1 MANLIDN
8 PTSKYMSF
16 SPGVAR
22 VGADRQDGGAVLE
35 MTDEAAA
42 TAEEEVPQNLNSDLQ
57 ASCPDSGQRQSMK
70 DESAGDLE
78 RADAV
83 NRNRILLKNA
93 NTSASILSAYKQE
106 AMKIAN
112 QNHDTQNSNSLDTAL
127 QSQYFQ
133 LPDLSQ
139 EML

>member
-22 VGADRQDGGAVLE
+22 VGADRQDGGAALQV
-35 MTDEAAA
+35 TDEAAA

-57 ASCPDSGQRQSMK
+57 ASCPDSGQRQSIK
-70 DESAGDLE
+70 DESAGDLD

-93 NTSASILSAYKQE
+93 NTSASILSAYK
-106 AMKIAN
+106 
-112 QNHDTQNSNSLDTAL
+112 
-127 QSQYFQ
+127 
-133 LPDLSQ
+133 
-139 EML
+139 